1 MKDLPI
7 EISTFDKIR
16 TGNFYYVDKTR
27 YVARLAGQAG
37 YYFLSRPRRF
47 GKTLFV
53 DTLQCAFEG
62 RRERPLCRTGQ
73 S

>member
-1 MKDLPI
+1 
-7 EISTFDKIR
+7 
-16 TGNFYYVDKTR
+16 
-27 YVARLAGQAG
+27 VARLAGQAG